1 MKKEYDFS
9 KMKKRLG
16 KPLVI
21 PDAGKIPVSLRI
33 DYRDLE
39 KIKTEATRL
48 GIPYQT
54 LINSVLHRFA
64 EKELIDKTEI
74 ERLISMKSSKD

>member
-1 MKKEYDFS
+1 MKKEYDFT
-9 KMKKRLG
+9 KMKKRPG

-39 KIKTEATRL
+39 KIKIEAARL

-54 LINSVLHRFA
+54 LISSVLHRFV

-74 ERLISMKSSKD
+74 ERLIAMKSSKD